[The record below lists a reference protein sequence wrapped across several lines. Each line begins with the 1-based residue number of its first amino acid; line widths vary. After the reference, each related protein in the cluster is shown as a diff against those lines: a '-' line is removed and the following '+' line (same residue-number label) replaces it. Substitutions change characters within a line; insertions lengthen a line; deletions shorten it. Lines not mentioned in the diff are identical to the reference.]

1 MGPLQKSARGNEYV
15 LIIIDGFTKFAIVEP
30 MKNQRAWTVAQ
41 LFVDRCITKFGC
53 PSVMSSDQGR
63 QFVGQVFAELSEI
76 IGFQHICSA
85 AYHQAGNGQAERMV
99 QVVKTMLL
107 PYVTEN
113 GQAEKDWDRYIH
125 TTTFAYNNSVHT
137 STGETP
143 FYLCHGF
150 DPLTPLDNCLK
161 IGKTEI
167 VDPSSSGFK
176 EFLATNIRHAW
187 DRAKTAI
194 TKAQKSQKYNYDK
207 KANFESNL
215 KIGDLVLFKVQNPSK
230 FEQRWSGPH
239 RVIRVARPNV
249 VIEKSGKI
257 FETHLN
263 LVKKFHTACVLPL
276 RSVKVKKF
284 VKEWSSESEQDEI
297 ESTSQK
303 GQKKKVDK
311 NLESS
316 ESESA
321 EGEDI

>member
-1 MGPLQKSARGNEYV
+1 
-15 LIIIDGFTKFAIVEP
+15 
-30 MKNQRAWTVAQ
+30 
-41 LFVDRCITKFGC
+41 
-53 PSVMSSDQGR
+53 
-63 QFVGQVFAELSEI
+63 
-76 IGFQHICSA
+76 
-85 AYHQAGNGQAERMV
+85 MV

-107 PYVTEN
+107 PYVTES
-113 GQAEKDWDRYIH
+113 GEAEKNWDRYIH
-125 TTTFAYNNSVHT
+125 TTTFAYNNSVHC

-143 FYLCHGF
+143 FFLCNGF
-150 DPLTPLDNCLK
+150 DPLTPLDNCLR

-167 VDPSSSGFK
+167 VDQSSSGFK

-187 DRAKTAI
+187 DRANMAI

-215 KIGDLVLFKVQNPSK
+215 KIGDLVLFQNPSK

-239 RVIRVARPNV
+239 RVIMVARPNV
-249 VIEKSGKI
+249 VIVKNGKI

-263 LVKKFHTACVLPL
+263 LVKKFHTECVLPL
-276 RSVKVKKF
+276 RSVKVGKF
-284 VKEWSSESEQDEI
+284 VKEWSSESEEEDI
-297 ESTSQK
+297 ESTNQT

-321 EGEDI
+321 EGEDN